1 MTARGAAAHDE
12 DEHEVHLPAPSFSP
26 VIIALGVTIASF
38 GLLWTP
44 ILIAVG
50 GAILLLG
57 LVTWLIDDA
66 RGFAAGSDSTDGGH
80 GGGH

>member
-1 MTARGAAAHDE
+1 MTAHGAAAHD
-12 DEHEVHLPAPSFSP
+12 DDDHDIHLPAPSFSP

-50 GAILLLG
+50 GAVLLFG
-57 LVTWLIDDA
+57 LVTWLVDDA
-66 RGFAAGSDSTDGGH
+66 RAFAAGSDQIDGGH